1 MVAIFTGA
9 GAGFERSSANLLGG
23 AGQLGGGLL
32 GRGGEGVSVNA
43 FTGNLLVSHQDE
55 FLVGRG
61 PDVGISRTYNSL
73 AGAADGD
80 NGDQWQQSTHRR
92 VFGLT
97 GTLGTAGST
106 ISRLGGHGAVLG
118 YSWDDSAG
126 AYVCSLGAGAQDR
139 LSQSPGEWTWTA
151 GDRLVTETY
160 SAHGTDN
167 WRITAKTDR
176 DGNALT
182 FTYSGDRLDKVT
194 TADGAWTQYVWSGNN
209 ITEIVTGYTDLA
221 TSTAETLTRTR
232 YAYDASDRLVM
243 VTTDL
248 TPEDNS
254 VADGTTYVTTYTYDG
269 ASNRIASI
277 GQTDGSLIA
286 ITYDTSGRVETLTQT
301 VASGV
306 TRTTSISYATDHT
319 LVTGPDGQV

>member
-43 FTGNLLVSHQDE
+43 FTGNLVVTQQDE

-61 PDVGISRTYNSL
+61 PDVGISRTHNSL
-73 AGAADGD
+73 AQAADGD

-106 ISRLGGHGAVLG
+106 ISRLGGDGAVLV
-118 YSWDDSAG
+118 YSWDDAAD
-126 AYVCSLGAGAQDR
+126 AYVSAEGAGAHDR
-139 LSQSPGEWTWTA
+139 LTHSAGEWIWTD
-151 GDRLVTETY
+151 GDSQVTETY

-167 WRITAKTDR
+167 WRITAKADR

-182 FTYSGDRLDKVT
+182 FTYAGDKLDKVT
-194 TADGAWTQYVWSGNN
+194 TADGGWTQYVRDGNN

-243 VTTDL
+243 VTTD
-248 TPEDNS
+248 
-254 VADGTTYVTTYTYDG
+254 
-269 ASNRIASI
+269 
-277 GQTDGSLIA
+277 
-286 ITYDTSGRVETLTQT
+286 
-301 VASGV
+301 
-306 TRTTSISYATDHT
+306 
-319 LVTGPDGQV
+319 